1 MEQKKKFTRLNGFTE
16 FILVLGIINCVG
28 VAVLSLI
35 NMTSEEISV
44 GAGVYSIVASVAVAY
59 FIVKLLQASKIG
71 LYGYLAMA
79 VVNIIASFILCDGD
93 YSIAFHQMT
102 VNAFQVVILFLCLF
116 FLKANSVSGW
126 DVIFDKNNE

>member
-79 VVNIIASFILCDGD
+79 VVNIIASFIQCDGD

-116 FLKANSVSGW
+116 LLKANSVSGW